1 MCQST
6 AFVCAILAALF
17 AVASSNNC
25 KTLQIQANGA
35 LINGTYTIQN
45 SDGQSYKIYCQFYD
59 GYGYTFLS
67 TSTNVNVDM
76 SSLYDDKSHVIIRHK
91 RSSGVQYTSTMAQLG
106 TFSSNPVS
114 VQYSGH
120 SGYQGPQN
128 TAMAPY
134 IFVGFIPQSLN
145 RKDDLQGWKVNGED
159 LTFNNCDGNPN
170 SYIAF
175 FFNPSGQGYT
185 DNVGGHNKLM
195 YQWYDGASAVAQSE
209 YLPDEFFANYHEVHQ
224 GGCGGYSRGSNV
236 PTGGAVGMKF
246 SDVRMRSSGGG
257 RGRANDIPGNLYRS
271 HLDVFVCLR
280 ISTHGWR
287 SLSYLQRKWRLVRLN
302 TRMRK

>member
-1 MCQST
+1 MSI
-6 AFVCAILAALF
+6 AD
-17 AVASSNNC
+17 NC

-35 LINGTYTIQN
+35 LKSGTYTIQN
-45 SDGQSYKIYCQFYD
+45 SAGQSYRIYCQFYD

-91 RSSGVQYTSTMAQLG
+91 RSNGIQYTSIMAQLG
-106 TFSSNPVS
+106 IFASNPVS

-134 IFVGFIPQSLN
+134 IFVGFIPQSLTY
-145 RKDDLQGWKVNGED
+145 KGALQGWKVNDEE
-159 LTFNNCDGNPN
+159 LTFENCDGNPN
-170 SYIAF
+170 SYITF

-185 DNVGGHNKLM
+185 DYVGGHNTLL

-209 YLPDEFFANYHEVHQ
+209 NLPDEFFANYHEVHQ

-246 SDVRMRSSGGG
+246 SE
-257 RGRANDIPGNLYRS
+257 Y
-271 HLDVFVCLR
+271 
-280 ISTHGWR
+280 
-287 SLSYLQRKWRLVRLN
+287 
-302 TRMRK
+302 

>member
-1 MCQST
+1 M
-6 AFVCAILAALF
+6 F
-17 AVASSNNC
+17 ADNC

-35 LINGTYTIQN
+35 LKSGTYTVQN
-45 SDGQSYKIYCQFYD
+45 SAGQSYRIYCQFYN

-91 RSSGVQYTSTMAQLG
+91 RSNGVQYTSTMAQLG
-106 TFSSNPVS
+106 SYASTPVS
-114 VQYSGH
+114 VQYSAY
-120 SGYQGPQN
+120 SGYGGPLN

-134 IFVGFIPQSLN
+134 IFVGFIPASMTYTGAV
-145 RKDDLQGWKVNGED
+145 QGWKVNGGD
-159 LTFNNCDGNPN
+159 LTFTSCDGNPN
-170 SYIAF
+170 SYITF
-175 FFNPSGQGYT
+175 FFNPSGQGYSSY
-185 DNVGGHNKLM
+185 VGGHNTLM

-246 SDVRMRSSGGG
+246 SE
-257 RGRANDIPGNLYRS
+257 Y
-271 HLDVFVCLR
+271 
-280 ISTHGWR
+280 
-287 SLSYLQRKWRLVRLN
+287 
-302 TRMRK
+302 